1 MNIVAK
7 GSCGDDNTQDAKPKF
22 IFTCQGCGQCC
33 NREVAIYLSDIERWS
48 KDGTIYQ
55 LFPDLTVSGESAP
68 LSLHMERVDGK
79 CKMFDSDTKKC
90 KIYDNRPLSCRAY
103 PLRHDGTGFLL
114 RDEKCLG
121 LNKGEMSRQ
130 ALEEIKKDAIQE
142 HEAEVHTA
150 AILTTIQALLLS
162 DMAKKSE
169 EAYSKLSD
177 EDKTKLEEIMKKE
190 K

>member
-1 MNIVAK
+1 MNIVARN
-7 GSCGDDNTQDAKPKF
+7 GDDDMQDAKPKF
-22 IFTCQGCGQCC
+22 IFTCQECGKCC
-33 NREVAIYLSDIERWS
+33 EREVAIYLGDIERWS

-55 LFPDLTVSGESAP
+55 VFPNLTVSGESAP
-68 LSLHMERVDGK
+68 LSLHLEQENGK
-79 CKMFDSDTKKC
+79 CKMFDPEGKKC

-114 RDEKCLG
+114 RDEECPG
-121 LNKGEMSRQ
+121 LSKGEMSRE
-130 ALEEIKKDAIQE
+130 ALEEIRKDAIQE

-150 AILTTIQALLLS
+150 AVLPTIQALLLS

-177 EDKTKLEEIMKKE
+177 EEKAKLEEILKKE